1 MVTEGRISLRFP
13 KNQIHIMCIES
24 LLTNG
29 LIVTIFGALFTVF
42 TATFGWIGVPQII
55 DDIGK
60 KVCLKKNNQQ

>member
-1 MVTEGRISLRFP
+1 
-13 KNQIHIMCIES
+13 MCIES